1 MQYVLTAEL
10 KGKKQE
16 VRFIAEDNN
25 DATFSAM
32 DYILNAAKR
41 RPLGV
46 WARGRITLVDPNGVN
61 VQEPMEA
68 K

>member
-1 MQYVLTAEL
+1 MQYVLKAEL
-10 KGKKQE
+10 KGKSQE
-16 VRFIAEDNN
+16 VRFIAEDNK
-25 DATFSAM
+25 DATFSAIE
-32 DYILNAAKR
+32 YIMNAAKR

-46 WARGRITLVDPNGVN
+46 WARGRITLVDPNGVD